1 MMRADRAVEPANA
14 PAWRLEGELISILVM
29 ISRAIVGIVGVAAV
43 LLAGGNLLTGGASI
57 TDPVMPFGLALG
69 VLALGAALWTTAP
82 ERWRAVI
89 VWLGL
94 LAILAAMG
102 VFIANFGQAAIRDV
116 LIYFGVPAG
125 IVLVAALTL
134 AVARS
139 RAGPLG
145 SPKST

>member
-1 MMRADRAVEPANA
+1 M
-14 PAWRLEGELISILVM
+14 SILVM
-29 ISRAIVGIVGVAAV
+29 ISRAIVGMVGLAAV

-57 TDPVMPFGLALG
+57 TDPVMPFGLLLG
-69 VLALGAALWTTAP
+69 MLALGAALWTTAP
-82 ERWRAVI
+82 ERWRAII

-94 LAILAAMG
+94 LAILVAFG
-102 VFIANFGQAAIRDV
+102 VFVVNLGQAAIRDV

-134 AVARS
+134 AVTRS

-145 SPKST
+145 GVKST